1 MMEFLV
7 IFLSG
12 MIATGV
18 LIWICKEC
26 VRRKELRDN
35 KQALIISSEKNGW
48 IKTDGF
54 THWSSKKDM
63 KKWREKI
70 KDDLEM
76 SIWMEENIKGY
87 FKTDYSHGTKYIKF
101 AEEEDGMAFKL
112 RWC

>member
-1 MMEFLV
+1 MMEFLA

-26 VRRKELRDN
+26 VRKIEQRKD
-35 KQALIISSEKNGW
+35 KKSLIIRLEKDGW
-48 IKTDGF
+48 IKTNGL

-63 KKWREKI
+63 NKWREKI

-87 FKTDYSHGTKYIKF
+87 FKTNYSHGAKYIKF
-101 AEEEDGMAFKL
+101 AEEEDGVAFKL